1 MSQIGNKTGQPLS
14 RVELRI
20 GNKKLGL
27 RDSGVL
33 GEQLLSELWIS
44 ITNKVSNSVRVRVK
58 EDARFLFIDR
68 IQQNIEIEQ

>member
-1 MSQIGNKTGQPLS
+1 VKNIENKIFK
-14 RVELRI
+14 VRI
-20 GNKKLGL
+20 CNKKLGL

-58 EDARFLFIDR
+58 EDARVLFIDR
-68 IQQNIEIEQ
+68 IQQNMKIE